1 MVQITNELM
10 YEVLKSVQAQVALI
24 REDVNAIKARM
35 TSLDQRVGIV
45 HTDMA
50 LFSERMDRMEGQM
63 GRVETRLN
71 LSDA

>member
-35 TSLDQRVGIV
+35 TALDQRVGIV

>member
-1 MVQITNELM
+1 LN
-10 YEVLKSVQAQVALI
+10 YVQAQVATI

-35 TSLDQRVGIV
+35 TSLDHRVEIV

-50 LFSERMDRMEGQM
+50 LFAERMDRLESQM
-63 GRVETRLN
+63 GRVQTPLN